1 MFSLI
6 TFYFAF
12 YFFMIIDEIRRV
24 CWMGVQKYVMRIT
37 FKNYKVVFVIAKE
50 THSGDIY
57 DQWGCDHTHPRA
69 SLSTPVLM
77 KR

>member
-1 MFSLI
+1 
-6 TFYFAF
+6 
-12 YFFMIIDEIRRV
+12 
-24 CWMGVQKYVMRIT
+24 MGVQKYVMRIT